1 VNRVT
6 DRVLFGEAR
15 LPLKVHDVITIAPTR
30 RVAVEGVSVVFITEG
45 WSRLEHAGGKTP
57 LAPGSIVTIPE
68 GVWVAATPLDYVH
81 SVILYLREDFLAS
94 QLQWLPAMHPLIVDL
109 QAAHEGARDI
119 SVVHIGERGIQLLRP
134 KLSVLAT
141 LSRSCGGELATLAR
155 VADLLDDLEY
165 LAIRTTGVGDLGGLH
180 RTPIPHRPV
189 LAAARALHDE
199 LDRPWT
205 IAELARRA
213 AISESQLSRLF
224 RQDLGISPAA
234 YLWRARADR
243 MAELL
248 VSHDLTVA
256 QVARAVGWAN
266 PSAASRAFRRR
277 YSMSPRT
284 FATRSRLPGG
294 ILNLADRRVPGE

>member
-1 VNRVT
+1 MT

-30 RVAVEGVSVVFITEG
+30 RVAVEGVSVVFVTEG
-45 WSRLEHAGGKTP
+45 WSRLEHAAGQIP

-68 GVWVAATPLDYVH
+68 GVWVAATPLGYVH

-94 QLQWLPAMHPLIVDL
+94 QLQWLPSMHPLIADL
-109 QAAHEGARDI
+109 QAAHKGAQAI
-119 SVVHIGERGIQLLRP
+119 SVSHISERGIQLLRP

-141 LSRSCGGELATLAR
+141 LSGSCGGELATLAR

-165 LAIRTTGVGDLGGLH
+165 LSIRTTGAGEMGPLH
-180 RTPIPHRPV
+180 RAPIPHRPV

-213 AISESQLSRLF
+213 AITESQLSRLF
-224 RQDLGISPAA
+224 RQDLGISPGA

-248 VSHDLTVA
+248 VTRDLTVA
-256 QVARAVGWAN
+256 QAARAVGWAD
-266 PSAASRAFRRR
+266 PSVASRAFRRR
-277 YSMSPRT
+277 HAMSPRA
-284 FATRSRLPGG
+284 FATRSHLPRGFF
-294 ILNLADRRVPGE
+294 NLAGKRVPGE

>member
-1 VNRVT
+1 MSRVT
-6 DRVLFGEAR
+6 DYVLFGEAR
-15 LPLKVHDVITIAPTR
+15 LPLRVHDVITIEPTS

-57 LAPGSIVTIPE
+57 LAPGSIVAIPE
-68 GVWVAATPLDYVH
+68 GVWVAARPLGYVH
-81 SVILYLREDFLAS
+81 SVILYLRQDFLAS
-94 QLQWLPAMHPLIVDL
+94 QLQWLPATHPLIAHL
-109 QAAHEGARDI
+109 QAAHEGSRDI
-119 SVVHIGERGIQLLRP
+119 NVVHIGEPGIQLLRP
-134 KLSVLAT
+134 KLNVLAT

-165 LAIRTTGVGDLGGLH
+165 LSTRTTGVGEIGELQ
-180 RTPIPHRPV
+180 RPSIPHRPV